1 MFFVCVFRSSGA
13 CQSPPERAVSGI
25 RSLIFAHSATQ
36 ALQPMHFV
44 AS

>member
-1 MFFVCVFRSSGA
+1 MFFVCVFRSVGI
-13 CQSPPERAVSGI
+13 CHSPADSAVSGI